1 MGLTTQTW
9 YDDRIP
15 IAADD
20 YRHQAAPNTSAI
32 IPHAVASPNPSL
44 MTEYVCRIRDKPP
57 DRAVDTLVPYLRPN
71 RQRQAWI
78 LCPSLIATRS
88 PDSLG
93 FYTTPTGDSDIEPPA
108 VVVPV

>member
-20 YRHQAAPNTSAI
+20 YRQQATPKTSAT
-32 IPHAVASPNPSL
+32 IPHAVASLNPSL
-44 MTEYVCRIRDKPP
+44 MTDYVCRIRDKPLN
-57 DRAVDTLVPYLRPN
+57 RAVDTLVPYLRPN

-78 LCPSLIATRS
+78 FLSK
-88 PDSLG
+88 
-93 FYTTPTGDSDIEPPA
+93 SDCDA
-108 VVVPV
+108 VAGLTEFLHDCL